1 MKRYVIIIFAFIYS
15 CTSNTSTDKAE
26 VEVVKKESKPISQI
40 EKSTEVSK
48 PNIIYDTLVFAE
60 NMNGEIL
67 SEKFNT
73 SHSQLKFYKSFINS
87 KNTNRPKTIT
97 EKHTKTEIKYLGKIK
112 DLDGLNSYDV
122 ITNFQIWG
130 IGQMLSPRGRSEVA
144 FINKDKIII
153 YNLAMPDELPEKIEK
168 NILYFRHEQTK
179 IGISIL
185 GGLSPMLCIPEI
197 GCY

>member
-1 MKRYVIIIFAFIYS
+1 MKRYVIIIFAFIFG
-15 CTSNTSTDKAE
+15 CTSNTSNDKAK
-26 VEVVKKESKPISQI
+26 VEVAKMESKPISQI
-40 EKSTEVSK
+40 EKITEVSK
-48 PNIIYDTLVFAE
+48 PNIIYDTLVFTE
-60 NMNGEIL
+60 NMNSEIL
-67 SEKFNT
+67 LEKFKT
-73 SHSQLKFYKSFINS
+73 SHSQLKFYRSFINP
-87 KNTNRPKTIT
+87 KNINRLKTIT

-112 DLDGLNSYDV
+112 DLDQLNSYDV

-144 FINKDKIII
+144 FVNKDRIII
-153 YNLAMPDELPEKIEK
+153 YNLSMPYELPEKIEK

-185 GGLSPMLCIPEI
+185 GGLSPMLCIPEV

>member
-1 MKRYVIIIFAFIYS
+1 MKRYVIIIFAFIFG
-15 CTSNTSTDKAE
+15 CTSNTSTDKDK
-26 VEVVKKESKPISQI
+26 VEIAKMKIKPTSQI
-40 EKSTEVSK
+40 EKSTEVSQPK
-48 PNIIYDTLVFAE
+48 IIYDTLVFTE
-60 NMNGEIL
+60 NMKGEIL
-67 SEKFNT
+67 SEKFKT
-73 SHSQLKFYKSFINS
+73 SHSQLKFYKGFISS
-87 KNTNRPKTIT
+87 KNINRPKAII

-144 FINKDKIII
+144 FVNKDKIII
-153 YNLAMPDELPEKIEK
+153 YNLAMPYELPEKIET
-168 NILYFRHEQTK
+168 NILYFRHDQTK

-185 GGLSPMLCIPEI
+185 GGLSPMLCIPKI